1 MAKRRMFSLNVVDTD
16 KFLDMPVS
24 SQLLYF
30 HLGMRADDDGF
41 VASAKKIAGISGCNI
56 DDLKLL
62 IEKGYIISFE
72 DGVIAI
78 TEWYENNSIRKDRYC
93 KSVYTDYRRSLEVID
108 GKYRIKTEENVT
120 DNNQTTPK
128 RQPNDNQTIT
138 GRLSDGLPRIG
149 QDRIDQEEK
158 RDSTNYQ
165 EIISMYND
173 TCVSF
178 PKVTKL
184 SENRKK
190 AIRARL
196 KVYTPDDFK
205 KMFEMAEGS
214 SFLKGAN
221 SRNWSATFDWL
232 INDSNMAKV
241 LDGNYQDRQQGTPE
255 HSGQSSQGQQG
266 KARDIYTMIKDGVFD
281 E

>member
-1 MAKRRMFSLNVVDTD
+1 
-16 KFLDMPVS
+16 
-24 SQLLYF
+24 
-30 HLGMRADDDGF
+30 
-41 VASAKKIAGISGCNI
+41 
-56 DDLKLL
+56 
-62 IEKGYIISFE
+62 
-72 DGVIAI
+72 
-78 TEWYENNSIRKDRYC
+78 
-93 KSVYTDYRRSLEVID
+93 
-108 GKYRIKTEENVT
+108 
-120 DNNQTTPK
+120 
-128 RQPNDNQTIT
+128 
-138 GRLSDGLPRIG
+138 
-149 QDRIDQEEK
+149 
-158 RDSTNYQ
+158 
-165 EIISMYND
+165 MYND

-178 PKVTKL
+178 PRVTKL

-205 KMFEMAEGS
+205 KMFEMAEAS

-241 LDGNYQDRQQGTPE
+241 LDGSYQDRQQSTPE